1 MVLVGENNLSSE
13 MPLHLDKDDLLSCIL
28 TLGDVESGGATQYY
42 SGKKI
47 DKNNKLLHQVDFH
60 HGQIQIGRYDEII
73 HGVQSW
79 IGTRLTINFNI
90 KIPLINHFE
99 NEGTSFYN
107 KYVSS
112 GYKDS
117 LIVL

>member
-1 MVLVGENNLSSE
+1 
-13 MPLHLDKDDLLSCIL
+13 MPLHLDKNDLLSCIL
-28 TLGDVESGGATQYY
+28 TLGEIESGGATQYY
-42 SGKKI
+42 SGNKI
-47 DKNNKLLHQVDFH
+47 ENNNKLLHTVEFD

-90 KIPLINHFE
+90 KIPLIQHFKE
-99 NEGTSFYN
+99 EGSAFYD
-107 KYVSS
+107 KYVCS

>member
-1 MVLVGENNLSSE
+1 
-13 MPLHLDKDDLLSCIL
+13 MPLHLDKNDLLSCIL
-28 TLGDVESGGATQYY
+28 TLGEIESGGATQYY
-42 SGKKI
+42 SGNKI
-47 DKNNKLLHQVDFH
+47 ENNNKLLHTVEFD
-60 HGQIQIGRYDEII
+60 HGQIQIGWYDEII

-90 KIPLINHFE
+90 KIPLIQHFKE
-99 NEGTSFYN
+99 EGSAFYD
-107 KYVSS
+107 KYVCS